1 LTILARTALVL
12 GLLSGAV
19 SPAAAQ
25 SREAATA
32 VQSREGVT
40 ALTLEAGAGRVLTL
54 STAATN
60 IFVADPKIAEVRPA
74 SATSLFVFG
83 VAAGR
88 TTVAAMDSAGHT
100 VAQYSVVVRPSSF
113 AAAEAEATVNRLMSN
128 GRFKVTP
135 EAKGLLLTGSVASPA
150 DAAQAVAIL
159 RAFVGEGQTVE
170 NQLTI
175 HSAVQVNLRVRIVEM
190 SRSVSR
196 ALGVNWQEMGTLGS
210 FATGY
215 GLGVA
220 GAAAATSTLKLGSS
234 DINALIDALATDSLV
249 RVLAQPNL
257 TVISGEA
264 GSFLVG
270 GEFPIPVAQQN
281 NTTTVEFK
289 NYGVALRFVPTVL
302 SDGRINLHVSPEV
315 SALTT
320 AGAVTVSASNNS
332 LSIPAL
338 TVRRAETTVELGS
351 GQTFALAGLLQDS
364 VTTTNS
370 GVPFLGD
377 IPILGALFNSNQ
389 FQRQETELVILVTP
403 YIVRPVDDPAQLH
416 APGANYV
423 APNDLERILLLH
435 QKGATPPVIPA
446 SIPGQAGFIVQ

>member
-1 LTILARTALVL
+1 LTILVRAALAL
-12 GLLSGAV
+12 GLLLGGIST
-19 SPAAAQ
+19 AAAQ
-25 SREAATA
+25 SRE
-32 VQSREGVT
+32 GT

-60 IFVADPKIAEVRPA
+60 IFVADPKVAEVRPA

-88 TTVAAMDSAGHT
+88 TTVAAMDSSGHT
-100 VAQYSVVVRPSSF
+100 VAQYNVEVRPSSF
-113 AAAEAEATVNRLMSN
+113 AAGEAEATVSRLVSN
-128 GRFKVTP
+128 GHFKVTP
-135 EAKGLLLTGSVASPA
+135 EAKGLLLTGSVPSPA
-150 DAAQAVAIL
+150 EAAQAVAIL
-159 RAFVGEGQTVE
+159 RGFVGEGQTIE
-170 NQLTI
+170 NQLSI

-210 FATGY
+210 YAASY
-215 GLGVA
+215 GIGT
-220 GAAAATSTLKLGSS
+220 AATSILKVGSN
-234 DINALIDALATDSLV
+234 DINVLVDALAQDSLV

-320 AGAVTVSASNNS
+320 TGAVTVSASNNS
-332 LSIPAL
+332 FSIPAL

-351 GQTFALAGLLQDS
+351 GQTFALAGLLQDT
-364 VTTTNS
+364 VTTTS
-370 GVPFLGD
+370 DGLPWLGD
-377 IPILGALFNSNQ
+377 VPILGALFRSSQ
-389 FQRQETELVILVTP
+389 FQHQETELVILVTP
-403 YIVRPVDDPAQLH
+403 YVVRPVDDPAQIH
-416 APGANYV
+416 TPGENFV
-423 APNDLERILLLH
+423 APNDLERILLLR
-435 QKGATPPVIPA
+435 QKGVRSPVIPA